1 MKRLLADAVI
11 TSTLNIKHSR
21 YSDVRFVFTL
31 KHTFCIIT
39 VTNKQPAEQ
48 AASEA
53 TDVFSHV
60 MAGNSQVY

>member
-21 YSDVRFVFTL
+21 YSDVRFVFTI

-39 VTNKQPAEQ
+39 VTDKQPAEQ

-53 TDVFSHV
+53 MDVF
-60 MAGNSQVY
+60 